1 MDRESSNMDYE
12 EKVVSESAPVV
23 DVDFSDLEAFMK
35 SLMAPPTKQLSPKE
49 KVDVRRRVEDILF
62 DKRYSE
68 VYGDPF
74 GDI

>member
-1 MDRESSNMDYE
+1 MDRETSTMDYE
-12 EKVVSESAPVV
+12 EEAVSESAPVA
-23 DVDFSDLEAFMK
+23 DVEFSDLEAFMK
-35 SLMAPPTKQLSPKE
+35 SLMAPPAKQLSPKE

-74 GDI
+74 RDA